1 MKWLTDILTKNR
13 KTSTAGALAGIPVI
27 IQGVSNRDWALALA
41 GLGMVLTGLF
51 ASDTKTDENPGA

>member
-1 MKWLTDILTKNR
+1 MKWLTDILGKNR

-27 IQGVSNRDWALALA
+27 IEGVQNRNWTLVLA

-51 ASDTKTDENPGA
+51 AKDQSEEPPVQ